1 MTAKRSLALHIGLDC
16 VLIAIC
22 ATLFSKNV
30 ISLMYHEVVGLVL
43 MILFVVH
50 VVFNRKWVSRVFSG
64 KMKTGRSKATLVV
77 NALLILS
84 WVVVMVTGVL
94 VSKKLFPFQVSS
106 LNPLHFFSAA
116 LALVMTGIHFGLHWN
131 YFWGWMGKRIRI
143 PKVVAVVLCF
153 VILAFG
159 GYRVVTS
166 SFGRWVAAPFTA
178 HEEHGERGE
187 RQTAVVETDPSSEG
201 ETTDPVTGREGDA
214 VAAQGQRGSHGQQ
227 PFSLTNLLYTIATW
241 FSILFLFAAITHGV
255 ESRVSRKTGK
265 V

>member
-1 MTAKRSLALHIGLDC
+1 MTAKQSLALRIGLDC
-16 VLIAIC
+16 VLIAVC

-30 ISLMYHEVVGLVL
+30 ISLMYHEAVGLVL
-43 MILFVVH
+43 LILFAVH
-50 VVFNRKWVSRVFSG
+50 VIFNRKWVSRAISG
-64 KMKTGRSKATLVV
+64 KMKTGRSKAALAV

-84 WVVVMVTGVL
+84 WTAVMVTGIL
-94 VSKKLFPFQVSS
+94 VSKKLFPFQISS

-131 YFWGWMGKRIRI
+131 YFWSWMGKRIKL
-143 PKVVAVVLCF
+143 PKAVAVILCV

-159 GYRVVTS
+159 GYRAVTS
-166 SFGRWVAAPFTA
+166 SFGRWVIAPFSA

-187 RQTAVVETDPSSEG
+187 RQTAEAETDEPHEG
-201 ETTDPVTGREGDA
+201 EMTDPMIDREGGA
-214 VAAQGQRGSHGQQ
+214 GAAQGQRGSHGQQ

-255 ESRVSRKTGK
+255 ERRVLLNKAK
-265 V
+265 

>member
-1 MTAKRSLALHIGLDC
+1 MTAKQSLALRIGLDC

-43 MILFVVH
+43 LLLFVVH
-50 VVFNRKWVSRVFSG
+50 VIFNRKWVSRVFSG
-64 KMKTGRSKATLVV
+64 KLKTGRLKVTLVV
-77 NALLILS
+77 NALLVLS
-84 WVVVMVTGVL
+84 WLCVMVTGVL
-94 VSKKLFPFQVSS
+94 VSKKLFPFQISS

-131 YFWGWMGKRIRI
+131 YFWGWMGKRIRL
-143 PKVVAVVLCF
+143 PRVVAVILCV

-166 SFGRWVAAPFTA
+166 SFGRWVIAPFTA
-178 HEEHGERGE
+178 HGEHRQTGE
-187 RQTAVVETDPSSEG
+187 RQTAGTDVEAQREG
-201 ETTDPVTGREGDA
+201 EMADQASDRESGNA
-214 VAAQGQRGSHGQQ
+214 AAQGPRGSHGQQ
-227 PFSLTNLLYTIATW
+227 PFSLANLLYTIATW

-255 ESRVSRKTGK
+255 ESLFLKKGK